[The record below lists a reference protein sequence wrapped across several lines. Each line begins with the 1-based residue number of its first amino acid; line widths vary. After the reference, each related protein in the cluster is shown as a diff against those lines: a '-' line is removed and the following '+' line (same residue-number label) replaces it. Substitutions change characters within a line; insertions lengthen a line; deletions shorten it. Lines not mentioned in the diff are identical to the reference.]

1 MLANYLKRFCAML
14 IAVVMLLSCMPL
26 SALAETVE
34 NTETQTAETSQT
46 DIPADQPAAEAPAP
60 QPVASV
66 EIPAAVENIIDKA
79 EQVQNEVEQLEQTT
93 TEQLENKLESVEKA
107 EEAVEELEDLTDAA
121 EEKIDDLEEAIPN
134 VQDAVNKETVTETQ
148 GKDALKAQHAETEA
162 ALNAAQKQQEEAA
175 AALELAKQEYEAA
188 KAQSEEAEA
197 AAMEKLLA
205 AQEELAKAEQG
216 TAAAK
221 QAVDAVAE
229 ALNGIQDAVEQAQE
243 NTGALLED
251 LKTGLEESKEELKAS
266 IEDLNQATGEV
277 KENAETLITELEN
290 LQASAEK
297 FEESV
302 VTAKTTEE
310 KVLDMRA
317 DYEEAM
323 KALKA
328 AQDAYDALITEGGD
342 VSAEKVLE
350 LEAAMTAANAT
361 ATQMRAAMA
370 AYSDKAYEEN
380 LKILGSKDPSD
391 MKKKPAAEKAVAE
404 TLVGKLAEVDQEV
417 KWIDDNTYGKSETGY
432 YVILNKDDGT
442 VAGRYCYVVENGALN
457 VYEMKSEGTTY
468 FIGTGENIT
477 EVTDTVKDEN
487 GTPKESFSINGT
499 EYYKENDKYY
509 YNESVEHISHS
520 APTAV
525 NFKKIDNW
533 LVEGLVKAILGDDYS
548 IDSLTKQYDGT
559 YTFTLSYT
567 VKEKVGQDGR
577 KPVYESIPKEATF
590 VIGSDNKVSSA
601 GDNNDVFA
609 SLDDA
614 LKLVG
619 GINGFFDVTIDNYD
633 TVDGYRVKTGEKGQL
648 YYDVDENTRIYI
660 NKDETTDSYYYKH
673 DANFHEGKDSDQELY
688 MGNESKGSDSAK
700 DYNDKKA
707 QASKALE
714 AADAALTQATDNYN
728 TAKTQY
734 ENLQAELKNMAKEKE
749 KDLEVTV
756 LVKIGN
762 LANLPVTIDEILRPE
777 DFQDPEKREELVDA
791 MQNIS
796 SGGISSIEALYKL
809 VGLDVADIAALAAA
823 ETLGTDF
830 QKEYATAWKAALTAK
845 INVIISG
852 FELVAQAGKTVEA
865 GKELLTSGV
874 EASDKILEVA
884 QNAAKV
890 AGYTGAVGVVQ
901 LGDNAL
907 ELTNQILSKLE
918 SKVTVLQLETTAAA
932 KEVSAAKAALDEMIR
947 NGYSPYSEIM
957 QAAKARLDL
966 AQSKYDA
973 LVKDLDKAHADL
985 DVAYTKIGAI
995 SAPQKSAERTK
1006 TVRTFVLDEQRFQIR
1021 DAKNNVLRFPYKVE
1035 GNTLKITVTREKTV
1049 IIIEVAY
1056 MAELVLQRIEIL
1068 EFRTANGTYVL
1079 KMSDF
1084 LKAHPEVL
1092 GTLEIDLEAGT
1103 YSYMLNAK
1111 RVTEKLELK
1120 K

>member
-66 EIPAAVENIIDKA
+66 EIPAAVENVIDKA
-79 EQVQNEVEQLEQTT
+79 EQVQDEVAQLEDQTT
-93 TEQLENKLESVEKA
+93 EALEDKLESVEKA
-107 EEAVEELEDLTDAA
+107 EEAVEELEDLTDTA

-317 DYEEAM
+317 EYEEAM
-323 KALKA
+323 KALEA
-328 AQDAYDALITEGGD
+328 AQAAYDALLAEGGD
-342 VSAEKVLE
+342 VSAEKVQTLKDAMV
-350 LEAAMTAANAT
+350 AAGDYVA
-361 ATQMRAAMA
+361 QMEVAMA

-380 LKILGSKDPSD
+380 LEILGSKDPSD
-391 MKKKPAAEKAVAE
+391 MEKKPDAEKAVASA
-404 TLVGKLAEVDQEV
+404 LVGKLAEEGQTVQWV
-417 KWIDDNTYGKSETGY
+417 KAEDSTYGKSDNGF
-432 YVILNKDDGT
+432 YVVLDGDN
-442 VAGRYCYVVENGALN
+442 VVGRYGYEIKDGALN
-457 VYEMKSEGTTY
+457 IYEMKSEGTTY
-468 FIGTGENIT
+468 FIGTGENRID
-477 EVTDTVKDEN
+477 VTNAVKGDGDQLN
-487 GTPKESFSINGT
+487 ESFTVGNT
-499 EYYKENDKYY
+499 EYYKEENNYY
-509 YNESVEHISHS
+509 YKESTDHISHS
-520 APTAV
+520 DLLNV
-525 NFKKIDNW
+525 NLRKSGNADVDK
-533 LVEGLVKAILGDDYS
+533 LVEKYLKDNFTIDLDMETRTFKVSYNFFGDRTETFKINSDNTITPEEYGLLYSIAAYIFDVDTDDYH
-548 IDSLTKQYDGT
+548 T
-559 YTFTLSYT
+559 
-567 VKEKVGQDGR
+567 
-577 KPVYESIPKEATF
+577 
-590 VIGSDNKVSSA
+590 
-601 GDNNDVFA
+601 
-609 SLDDA
+609 
-614 LKLVG
+614 
-619 GINGFFDVTIDNYD
+619 IN
-633 TVDGYRVKTGEKGQL
+633 GYRVESSDNGQL
-648 YYDVDENTRIYI
+648 YYTVDGEKVYV
-660 NKDETTDSYYYKH
+660 NKDNAGSGYYYKR
-673 DANFHEGKDSDQELY
+673 DANFHQGDDSDEVFS
-688 MGNESKGSDSAK
+688 MAPESKCSDSAR
-700 DYNDKKA
+700 DYNEKKA
-707 QASKALE
+707 KAMEDLNKAE
-714 AADAALTQATDNYN
+714 ADLTQAKNNYN
-728 TAKTQY
+728 TAQTQY
-734 ENLQAELKNMAKEKE
+734 ENLQEELDKIAQAEE
-749 KDLEVTV
+749 KDLKVGF
-756 LVKIGN
+756 GN
-762 LANLPVTIDEILRPE
+762 LADLPVTIDEILRPE

-791 MQNIS
+791 MQNIG
-796 SGGISSIEALYKL
+796 SGGIASAAGIIELAGLI
-809 VGLDVADIAALAAA
+809 GLDVADVTALKLA
-823 ETLGTDF
+823 ESFGTDF
-830 QKEYATAWKAALTAK
+830 QKEYAYAWTAALTAK
-845 INVIISG
+845 IEVIISG

-1068 EFRTANGTYVL
+1068 EFRTANSTYVL

>member
-14 IAVVMLLSCMPL
+14 VAVVMLLSCMPL

-34 NTETQTAETSQT
+34 NAETQTAETPQT
-46 DIPADQPAAEAPAP
+46 DTPAPQPAAEAPAPQPVAEDPAP

-79 EQVQNEVEQLEQTT
+79 EQVQDEVEQLEETT
-93 TEQLENKLESVEKA
+93 TEQLEDKLESVEKA

-216 TAAAK
+216 TAIAK
-221 QAVDAVAE
+221 QAVDAVAK

-317 DYEEAM
+317 EYEEAM
-323 KALKA
+323 KALEA
-328 AQDAYDALITEGGD
+328 AQAAYDALIAEGGD
-342 VSAEKVLE
+342 VSAEKVQTLKDAMV
-350 LEAAMTAANAT
+350 AAGDYVA
-361 ATQMRAAMA
+361 QMEVAMA

-380 LKILGSKDPSD
+380 LEILGSKDPSD
-391 MKKKPAAEKAVAE
+391 MEKKPDAEKAVAKA
-404 TLVGKLAEVDQEV
+404 LVGKLAEEGQKVEWV
-417 KWIDDNTYGKSETGY
+417 GANSTYGKSDNGFYVVLDGDKVVGRYGYEIKGDKLSIYEMTSSDSVHTVTLGGVTTEIDTTKTEIEIKDTDGNTVETIYKDGETG
-432 YVILNKDDGT
+432 
-442 VAGRYCYVVENGALN
+442 
-457 VYEMKSEGTTY
+457 S
-468 FIGTGENIT
+468 
-477 EVTDTVKDEN
+477 
-487 GTPKESFSINGT
+487 
-499 EYYKENDKYY
+499 
-509 YNESVEHISHS
+509 
-520 APTAV
+520 
-525 NFKKIDNW
+525 
-533 LVEGLVKAILGDDYS
+533 
-548 IDSLTKQYDGT
+548 
-559 YTFTLSYT
+559 
-567 VKEKVGQDGR
+567 
-577 KPVYESIPKEATF
+577 
-590 VIGSDNKVSSA
+590 
-601 GDNNDVFA
+601 
-609 SLDDA
+609 
-614 LKLVG
+614 
-619 GINGFFDVTIDNYD
+619 
-633 TVDGYRVKTGEKGQL
+633 
-648 YYDVDENTRIYI
+648 
-660 NKDETTDSYYYKH
+660 SYYYKEACEVDTITNVSAVNGEH
-673 DANFHEGKDSDQELY
+673 ISVTKEDEDGIKEFTYTRTFESVISWIPYKTGEVTYTVNYVIDSDGNAKLKDTVRDGLTLTALLTAAYANEEEIDTNNLYDLTTDDPYEVVGKNKVTVSGDKKFVEIDGKTIEIITEGGKTYLKQNAGVQETSDPQYLTY
-688 MGNESKGSDSAK
+688 SITGNAANGDSADEYAKKKKEAEDAYK
-700 DYNDKKA
+700 DAVNAQNAKQSEYDKAEEQYNK
-707 QASKALE
+707 
-714 AADAALTQATDNYN
+714 
-728 TAKTQY
+728 
-734 ENLQAELKNMAKEKE
+734 LQAELDKMAKAKE

-762 LANLPVTIDEILRPE
+762 LADLPVTIDEILRPE

-791 MQNIS
+791 MQNIG
-796 SGGISSIEALYKL
+796 SGGIGSAAGIIELAGLI
-809 VGLDVADIAALAAA
+809 GLDTADIFALTTAA
-823 ETLGTDF
+823 TVGTDF
-830 QKEYATAWKAALTAK
+830 QKEYAKAWTDALTAK

-865 GKELLTSGV
+865 GKELLASGV

-1006 TVRTFVLDEQRFQIR
+1006 SVRTFVLDEQRFQIR

-1068 EFRTANGTYVL
+1068 EFRTANSTYVL